1 MKQMITRFIAAAA
14 LVAIMVI
21 SMALA
26 TTTSTYAAPP
36 NGKHKQSA
44 EQNGPSPTKGIV
56 KESSS
61 SFNLFWD

>member
-1 MKQMITRFIAAAA
+1 MKLKITRFIAAAA

-36 NGKHKQSA
+36 SGKIDQSA
-44 EQNGPSPTKGIV
+44 DADGPTKGVV
-56 KESSS
+56 KESRT